1 MHAPPGARTHAH
13 KRTHAHTP
21 PPPPLSPLRMW
32 ADTTALSTH
41 PTKHTRTQ
49 QHAYEFFLLSLSHK
63 HALTCTPACM
73 LPPTHAHTRT
83 HFTCGC
89 SRGRTRTQVAA
100 LDDDTKML
108 GYYSPAHGMTLHVI
122 DVDPYSLS
130 RGGGL
135 EDVSLV
141 KKYVMS
147 EEDYDKRAGT
157 LREYA
162 RKRREVEPG
171 FKFFAKTPG
180 EMAAAAGGGGG
191 AEEKKPDVSAAEC
204 AAHASVG
211 ARCEVEPGARR
222 GVVMSVGQVAS
233 LAPGFWVRV
242 PAA

>member
-1 MHAPPGARTHAH
+1 
-13 KRTHAHTP
+13 
-21 PPPPLSPLRMW
+21 
-32 ADTTALSTH
+32 
-41 PTKHTRTQ
+41 
-49 QHAYEFFLLSLSHK
+49 
-63 HALTCTPACM
+63 M
-73 LPPTHAHTRT
+73 LPPTHAHHTRT